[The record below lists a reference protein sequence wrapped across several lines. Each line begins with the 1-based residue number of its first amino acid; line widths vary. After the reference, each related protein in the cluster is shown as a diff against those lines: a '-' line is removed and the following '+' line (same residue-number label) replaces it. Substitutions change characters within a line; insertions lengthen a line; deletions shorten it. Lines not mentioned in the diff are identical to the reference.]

1 MQRSTLA
8 LQERAGKR
16 QGLGPS
22 QARSGRPLPSGSS
35 FPSHPAGA
43 RLSGGPDCRHHR
55 WRYTTGRNTPEQKPG
70 RSDDNTCSM
79 VTLLPGRANRNC
91 HLRGKEDR
99 DSAPGVTG
107 DTGGMGRGQENLRPR

>member
-1 MQRSTLA
+1 MAPPSLVTL
-8 LQERAGKR
+8 
-16 QGLGPS
+16 QGPG
-22 QARSGRPLPSGSS
+22 
-35 FPSHPAGA
+35 FAGA
-43 RLSGGPDCRHHR
+43 LTAAITLSVTPLAGIPQSRSLA
-55 WRYTTGRNTPEQKPG
+55 GRTA
-70 RSDDNTCSM
+70 TCSM